1 MLKQSYYPSYDV
13 MNELDEWDDHTQ
25 TIVTS
30 RLRSY
35 KSFHFLTAIEAEIVR
50 RISSLLVSDETP
62 EVLDFIISHIDQTLQ
77 QSLGESQRKAG
88 VPEAPELIRS
98 GLQAIEQGVQLLY
111 GSSFIAL
118 DIDQQKQYLQWISES
133 IAEPLEVWSSSTQ
146 QEPLFSKLLSLA
158 VESYCSHP
166 KVWSEIGYAGPAYPR
181 GYVRTNLGQ
190 LDPWEAQPEQ

>member
-1 MLKQSYYPSYDV
+1 MLTKSYYPSYDV

-25 TIVTS
+25 LIVTS
-30 RLRSY
+30 RL
-35 KSFHFLTAIEAEIVR
+35 KPIKNFQFLTSIEAEMVE
-50 RISSLLVSDETP
+50 RISSLFVSDQSQ
-62 EVLDFIISHIDQTLQ
+62 EVLDFIVGHIDQTLH
-77 QSLGESQRKAG
+77 QSFGEGQRKVG

-111 GSSFIAL
+111 GSSFVEL
-118 DIDQQKQYLQWISES
+118 EMDLQKQYLQKISECK
-133 IAEPLEVWSSSTQ
+133 AEPIEVWNNIQ
-146 QEPLFSKLLSLA
+146 QEPLFNKLLRLT

-181 GYVRTNLGQ
+181 GYVRTELGQ